1 MSGTER
7 MYLEFLFFAYTAV
20 WVMMFGFLYRM
31 GKRARQLEEEILIL
45 EDAFTSETK
54 TPVDPG
60 FHGPSV

>member
-1 MSGTER
+1 

-45 EDAFTSETK
+45 EEAFSSETK
-54 TPVDPG
+54 TPIEPG